1 MVGNREDA
9 VGLDR
14 YSEEERERDMGCSV
28 LYCSEPAM
36 AQSMSEYEDGDWDDC
51 GSPAGA
57 DDDDDANIL
66 ANTPLLLFKV
76 LPLVVDEPAA
86 AVVVVVVEAAATCCC
101 CNSPTG

>member
-1 MVGNREDA
+1 VVGNREEA
-9 VGLDR
+9 VGLAR

-51 GSPAGA
+51 GSPPGA
-57 DDDDDANIL
+57 ADDDANIL
-66 ANTPLLLFKV
+66 ANTPLLPFNV

-86 AVVVVVVEAAATCCC
+86 TVVVVVVVKAAATGCCC
-101 CNSPTG
+101 TSPAG